1 MSEGPG
7 NPGATHPSIGWESVT
22 LWRFPQ
28 PSDDFVSQALQ
39 TAEADRGQAGRRPIW
54 FLTAACLVTAA
65 VLLASVWGA
74 YDSYRRFGA
83 VSQRGLRIQE
93 LRGQIIHLD
102 EVLTMSARMAAA
114 SGAPH
119 WEARYRRFEPQLGQA
134 IDEAESLVSDVQ
146 STGQTDAAN
155 EALVALEER
164 AFDLVRRGRLEQAR
178 AILAAEQYA
187 KHKATY
193 AEGMESLGR
202 QLQDAALSAT
212 RSQEER
218 ALLQLVAAAIALPLL
233 VAGWLVV
240 LRITDRWRR
249 DVVESHRQLVEL
261 NRSLDQKVVQRTA
274 ALERATK
281 EANAANEAKSAFL
294 ANMSHELRT
303 PMNAIIGYSELLMEE
318 AEDLE
323 QEEFVPDLQRIHG
336 AGRHLLAL
344 INDVLDLSKIEAG
357 KMDLF
362 LEAFDLDPMIDDVSA
377 TVDAL
382 VKKKHNTLQIERADD
397 LGSMHADLTK
407 VRQSLFNLISN
418 AAKFTENGTI
428 TLSAKRERSGAGDWI
443 SFSVADTGIGIA
455 PDKIDQVFEEFSQ
468 AETSTTHKF
477 GGTGLGLAIS
487 QRFCRLMGGDV
498 TAESTL
504 GAGTTFTIR
513 LPADVEPLEAEK
525 PEGAKEPAA
534 AEARPAERVPG
545 RCILVIDDERD
556 ARDLIER
563 SLRKDGFEVVTA
575 SGGDEG
581 LRLARQLRPAAITL
595 DVIMPGTDGW
605 AVLRELKSDPQLRDT
620 PVVMLSMIDDKSM
633 GYALGATDYLTKPVD
648 RAQLSRVLRKYR
660 CQNPPCHALLVE
672 DDAEIR
678 ELMCRTLAKQ
688 GWVVAE
694 AEHGQAALERV
705 GEHVPDLIVLD
716 LMMPIMDGFEFM
728 LELRKVEA
736 WRRIPV
742 VVATAKDL
750 TEEDREALSGNVEL
764 ILQKSA
770 YGRDQLLQQV
780 RELVAACRR

>member
-1 MSEGPG
+1 MSEG
-7 NPGATHPSIGWESVT
+7 
-22 LWRFPQ
+22 
-28 PSDDFVSQALQ
+28 LQ
-39 TAEADRGQAGRRPIW
+39 TAEADRGQASRRPIW

-74 YDSYRRFGA
+74 YDSYRSFGV

-114 SGAPH
+114 SGAPR
-119 WEARYRRFEPQLGQA
+119 WEARYWRFEPQLAQA
-134 IDEAESLVSDVQ
+134 IEEAESLVSNVE

-178 AILAAEQYA
+178 AILSGEQYA
-187 KHKATY
+187 THKATY
-193 AEGMESLGR
+193 AEGMERLGS

-261 NRSLDQKVVQRTA
+261 NRSLDQKVVERTA
-274 ALERATK
+274 ALARATK
-281 EANAANEAKSAFL
+281 QANAASEAKSAFL

-303 PMNAIIGYSELLMEE
+303 PMNAIIGYSEMLMEE
-318 AEDLE
+318 AEDLG

-362 LEAFDLDPMIDDVSA
+362 LEIFDLDPMIDDVSA

-382 VKKKHNTLQIERADD
+382 VKKKHNTLQIERTDD

-407 VRQSLFNLISN
+407 VRQALFNLISN

-428 TLSAKRERSGAGDWI
+428 TLSAERERSGSGDWI

-455 PDKIDQVFEEFSQ
+455 QDKLGQVFEAFSQ
-468 AETSTTHKF
+468 AETSTTRKF

-504 GAGTTFTIR
+504 GVGTTFTLR
-513 LPADVEPLEAEK
+513 LPADVGPPTEEEAE
-525 PEGAKEPAA
+525 EVRELPAT
-534 AEARPAERVPG
+534 EVRPMERAPG
-545 RCILVIDDERD
+545 RCILVIDDEPD

-563 SLRKDGFEVVTA
+563 SLVKDGFQVVTA

-595 DVIMPGTDGW
+595 DVMMPGTDGW
-605 AVLRELKSDPQLRDT
+605 AVLRELKSDPQLCDT

-633 GYALGATDYLTKPVD
+633 GYAIGATDYLTKPVD

-660 CQNPPCHALLVE
+660 CQNPPCHALIVE

-678 ELMCRTLAKQ
+678 ELMRRTLAKQ

-694 AEHGQAALERV
+694 AEHGQAALECV

-736 WRRIPV
+736 WRHIPV

-750 TEEDREALSGNVEL
+750 TDEERQALSGNVEL

-780 RELVAACRR
+780 RELVATCRS

>member
-1 MSEGPG
+1 MNEG
-7 NPGATHPSIGWESVT
+7 I
-22 LWRFPQ
+22 
-28 PSDDFVSQALQ
+28 Q
-39 TAEADRGQAGRRPIW
+39 TAEADHGRASRRPIW
-54 FLTAACLVTAA
+54 FLSAACLVTAA

-74 YDSYRRFGA
+74 YDSYQRFGV

-114 SGAPH
+114 SGASH
-119 WEARYRRFEPQLGQA
+119 WEARYRRFEPQLGRA
-134 IDEAESLVSDVQ
+134 IDEAKSLVSDLG
-146 STGQTDAAN
+146 STEQTNVAN

-164 AFDLVRRGRLEQAR
+164 AFELVRQGRLEQAQ
-178 AILAAEQYA
+178 AILNGEQYA
-187 KHKATY
+187 AHKATY
-193 AEGMESLGR
+193 AEGMERLGR
-202 QLQDAALSAT
+202 QLEEAALSAT

-249 DVVESHRQLVEL
+249 DVVEAHQELVEL
-261 NRSLDQKVVQRTA
+261 NRSLDQKVVERTA
-274 ALERATK
+274 ALEWATQ

-303 PMNAIIGYSELLMEE
+303 PMNAIIGYSEMLMEE
-318 AEDLE
+318 AEDLG
-323 QEEFVPDLQRIHG
+323 QEDLVPDLKKIHG

-362 LEAFDLDPMIDDVSA
+362 LETFDLDPMIDDVAA
-377 TVDAL
+377 TVDTL
-382 VKKKHNTLQIERADD
+382 VKKNHNALQVERGGD

-407 VRQSLFNLISN
+407 VRQTLFNLLSN

-428 TLSAKRERSGAGDWI
+428 TLSGERERSGSGDWI
-443 SFSVADTGIGIA
+443 CFSVADTGIGIA
-455 PDKIDQVFEEFSQ
+455 QDKLDEVFEEFSQ
-468 AETSTTHKF
+468 AETSTTRKF

-487 QRFCRLMGGDV
+487 RRFCRMMGGDV
-498 TAESTL
+498 SAESTL

-513 LPADVEPLEAEK
+513 LPAAVEPPAAERV
-525 PEGAKEPAA
+525 EEPAA
-534 AEARPAERVPG
+534 AEAGLAEGVAG
-545 RCILVIDDERD
+545 RCILVIDDEPD

-563 SLRKDGFEVVTA
+563 SLAKDGFQVVTA

-595 DVIMPGTDGW
+595 DVMMPGTDGW
-605 AVLRELKSDPQLRDT
+605 AVLRELKNDPQLCDI

-678 ELMCRTLAKQ
+678 ELMRRTLEKQ

-694 AEHGQAALERV
+694 AEHGRAALERV
-705 GEHVPDLIVLD
+705 GERAPDLIVLD

-742 VVATAKDL
+742 VVSTAKDL
-750 TEEDREALSGNVEL
+750 TDEDRKALSGNVEL
-764 ILQKSA
+764 ILQKGA
-770 YGRDQLLQQV
+770 YGLDQLLQQV
-780 RELVAACRR
+780 RELVATCRSK

>member
-1 MSEGPG
+1 
-7 NPGATHPSIGWESVT
+7 
-22 LWRFPQ
+22 
-28 PSDDFVSQALQ
+28 
-39 TAEADRGQAGRRPIW
+39 
-54 FLTAACLVTAA
+54 
-65 VLLASVWGA
+65 
-74 YDSYRRFGA
+74 
-83 VSQRGLRIQE
+83 
-93 LRGQIIHLD
+93 
-102 EVLTMSARMAAA
+102 
-114 SGAPH
+114 
-119 WEARYRRFEPQLGQA
+119 
-134 IDEAESLVSDVQ
+134 
-146 STGQTDAAN
+146 
-155 EALVALEER
+155 
-164 AFDLVRRGRLEQAR
+164 LEQAR
-178 AILAAEQYA
+178 AILSGEQYET
-187 KHKATY
+187 HKGIY
-193 AEGMESLGR
+193 AGGMRRLGR
-202 QLQDAALSAT
+202 QLADAAVSAA
-212 RSQEER
+212 RSQQER
-218 ALLQLVAAAIALPLL
+218 ALLQLLAAAIALPLL

-249 DVVESHRQLVEL
+249 DLAEGHQRLVEL
-261 NRSLDQKVVQRTA
+261 NRSLDQKVVERTA

-281 EANAANEAKSAFL
+281 QANEANEAKSAFL

-303 PMNAIIGYSELLMEE
+303 PMNAIIGYSEILIEE

-362 LEAFDLDPMIDDVSA
+362 LETFGLDPMIDDVCA
-377 TVDAL
+377 TVNAL
-382 VKKKHNTLQIERADD
+382 VRKKNNTLRIERADN
-397 LGSMHADLTK
+397 LGSIHADLTK
-407 VRQSLFNLISN
+407 VRQTLFNLISN

-428 TLSAKRERSGAGDWI
+428 TLSAKREQSEAGDWI

-455 PDKIDQVFEEFSQ
+455 PDKLGQVFEEFSQ
-468 AETSTTHKF
+468 AETSTTRKF

-487 QRFCRLMGGDV
+487 QRFCRLMGGNV

-504 GAGTTFTIR
+504 GVGSTFTIR
-513 LPADVEPLEAEK
+513 LPAEVEPPTEEV
-525 PEGAKEPAA
+525 KEPAA
-534 AEARPAERVPG
+534 AEARPAEGAPG
-545 RCILVIDDERD
+545 RCILVIDDEPD

-563 SLRKDGFEVVTA
+563 TLAKDGFQVVTA

-581 LRLARQLRPAAITL
+581 LRLAKELRPVAITV
-595 DVIMPGTDGW
+595 DVMMPGTDGW
-605 AVLRELKSDPQLRDT
+605 AVLKELKSDPQLRDI

-648 RAQLSRVLRKYR
+648 RAQLLRILRKYR
-660 CQNPPCHALLVE
+660 CQSPPCHALLVE
-672 DDAEIR
+672 DDLEIR
-678 ELMCRTLAKQ
+678 ELMCRTLEKQ

-750 TEEDREALSGNVEL
+750 TEDDREALSGNVEL

-770 YGRDQLLQQV
+770 YGRDQFLEQV
-780 RELVAACRR
+780 RELVATCRGDVGGDG